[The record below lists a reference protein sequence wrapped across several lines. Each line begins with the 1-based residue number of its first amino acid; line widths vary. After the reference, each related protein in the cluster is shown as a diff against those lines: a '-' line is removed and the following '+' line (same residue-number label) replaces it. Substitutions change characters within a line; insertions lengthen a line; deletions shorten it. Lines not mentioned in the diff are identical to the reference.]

1 MADENDFSKR
11 IYVSKK
17 IKQTT
22 YQKEV
27 RKQEISDTKRRRLMF
42 QNTEKNCN
50 QIYPPDY
57 QTNVLNRHCRNGIVT
72 LDLFSNYVA
81 SLNSRIS
88 LHEDHLIFCTLFAI
102 NSQKTGRKMNLE
114 GTVVKALLDNGSLA
128 GNFVSQQTFDHLIS
142 DSNVHQTV
150 DGPIVPICSGLDG
163 SYYNVPAETYM
174 LKVEFQ
180 KEHTSNT
187 SSNDTSS
194 LVAHFRILPKSPFPM
209 ILGRETIKEFNLV
222 LAFPSHFLVMVLSK
236 KCWTL
241 PIYYCLCPIQ

>member
-1 MADENDFSKR
+1 MAEEDDFSR
-11 IYVSKK
+11 GIYLSKK

-22 YQKEV
+22 YQREV
-27 RKQEISDTKRRRLMF
+27 RKPEISDTKRRRIMF

-50 QIYPPDY
+50 RIHPLDY
-57 QTNVLNRHCRNGIVT
+57 KTNVLNRHCRNGIVT
-72 LDLFSNYVA
+72 LDPFSNYVA

-142 DSNVHQTV
+142 DSNVHKTV

-163 SYYNVPAETYM
+163 FSQDLYVESRVSKRTY
-174 LKVEFQ
+174 
-180 KEHTSNT
+180 
-187 SSNDTSS
+187 
-194 LVAHFRILPKSPFPM
+194 
-209 ILGRETIKEFNLV
+209 
-222 LAFPSHFLVMVLSK
+222 SK
-236 KCWTL
+236 
-241 PIYYCLCPIQ
+241 YIQQ